1 MLFWLNI
8 VNISELENFV
18 FSIIHLKRLI
28 SISNVGSFKF
38 DDKCLIPQLKVSLL
52 GLQAEVQSVHLQRM
66 EIGDKYLIH
75 EIHIT

>member
-1 MLFWLNI
+1 MLFWLNKK
-8 VNISELENFV
+8 NISEFVNFV

-52 GLQAEVQSVHLQRM
+52 GLQAEGLSVHLQRM
-66 EIGDKYLIH
+66 EMGDKYLIH
-75 EIHIT
+75 EINKT